1 MSWLENLL
9 KGKTNPRRYWQAF
22 RARLAVQD
30 NPYIFD
36 LPGHVRLDKPRD
48 VNNLAEL
55 DCASLGVG
63 NLNSR
68 TSEPADYCK
77 INRQI
82 DR

>member
-1 MSWLENLL
+1 MVRESI
-9 KGKTNPRRYWQAF
+9 KGKTNPRRYWRAF
-22 RARLAVQD
+22 RARPAVQD

-36 LPGHVRLDKPRD
+36 LPGHVHLDKPRD
-48 VNNLAEL
+48 VNNLAEP

-77 INRQI
+77 IDRQI
-82 DR
+82 HR